1 MESSDAYPVEFPPGM
16 GGGHAAVAKVTCR
29 RRRCRGQ
36 TLKEWRQKRK
46 KRSRQNARTSK
57 EPLAA
62 RPVRVDWA
70 LLAPLAHAGVRSGLD
85 AEMVGVLVG
94 AHLDALVCVVGG
106 SARLEDLVKKVRF
119 SDRVRVDEALFF
131 KIHTTGVR
139 LFFSLRTSTT
149 CLRASSPPHDAVHHI
164 EHARARERRTC

>member
-1 MESSDAYPVEFPPGM
+1 MESSDAYPVEFPLGM

-36 TLKEWRQKRK
+36 TSKEWRQKRK
-46 KRSRQNARTSK
+46 KRHRQNARTFK

-70 LLAPLAHAGVRSGLD
+70 LLAALAHAGARSGLD

-94 AHLDALVCVVGG
+94 AHLDALVCVVES
-106 SARLEDLVKKVRF
+106 SARLEDQVKKARF

-131 KIHTTGVR
+131 QNTHNAGYAFSSR
-139 LFFSLRTSTT
+139 FFFSLYLNHLPPRKLSTARRRTSHRT
-149 CLRASSPPHDAVHHI
+149 R
-164 EHARARERRTC
+164 ARA